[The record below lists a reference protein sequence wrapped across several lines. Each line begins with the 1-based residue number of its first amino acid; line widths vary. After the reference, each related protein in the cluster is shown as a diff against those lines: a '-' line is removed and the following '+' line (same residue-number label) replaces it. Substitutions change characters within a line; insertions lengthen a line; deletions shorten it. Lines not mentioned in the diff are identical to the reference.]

1 MAGELVRE
9 NLKENAVLWEQGQL
23 TDTLYHEL
31 RTLAAIRLSHEHRS
45 NTLQAT
51 ALVHEAWLRLGA
63 DQQPEWVNRAH
74 FFSAAAEAMRR
85 ILVDAARRRKA
96 IRHGGNR
103 KRVDAD
109 VLERTLSATET
120 TDFGDGSIIDLHE
133 ALKAFALVDPET
145 AGLVK
150 LHYYAGLTHED
161 IVNLSGLSR
170 RTVVRR
176 LAFARA
182 WLRRQMEQL

>member
-1 MAGELVRE
+1 
-9 NLKENAVLWEQGQL
+9 LKENAVLWEQGQL

-31 RTLAAIRLSHEHRS
+31 RTLAAIRLSHEHPS

-96 IRHGGNR
+96 VRHGGNQ

-109 VLERTLSATET
+109 VLERTLPMNES
-120 TDFGDGSIIDLHE
+120 TDFAEDSIIDLQE
-133 ALKAFALVDPET
+133 ALKAFSQVDSET
-145 AGLVK
+145 ADLVK

-170 RTVVRR
+170 STVVRR

-182 WLRRQMEQL
+182 WLRRQMEQP